1 MYEVIYCLLS
11 RSAGKS
17 TGRKGNEKSFPGL
30 FIDFDFSGFLSTSI
44 SLTKAEA
51 FFPFFRYPNSS
62 GKGHEIGIRGCEI
75 KGN

>member
-11 RSAGKS
+11 KSAGKS

-44 SLTKAEA
+44 SLTKA
-51 FFPFFRYPNSS
+51 FPFFGANPNSS